1 MLVTACALPND
12 PCRPAAMIFS
22 YEQFQYTIETLLK
35 GLQLT
40 LSIGLY
46 SIFWSLLIGVGL
58 ALMRVSS
65 QRLLSRFA
73 LCYSTLFRGTP
84 LLVQLFILYYGIG
97 TLDFVRHSPTLWWL
111 FSDGTRC
118 AILAIGLNSGA
129 YISEVFRGGLQSVP
143 RGQIEAAQAIGMS
156 PIKRFSRIVF
166 PLALRQALPAYSNEI
181 VIAIK
186 GTSLASTIAVLDI
199 TGQARRVMSQNYA
212 VMETFIVAGLLYLI
226 INFSLLFLLQLFE
239 RALGMHKAEQ

>member
-1 MLVTACALPND
+1 M
-12 PCRPAAMIFS
+12 MFS
-22 YEQFQYTIETLLK
+22 YEQFQYTLETLLK
-35 GLQLT
+35 GLGLT
-40 LSIGLY
+40 LNIGLY
-46 SIFWSLLIGVGL
+46 SIVWSLIIGLAL
-58 ALMRVSS
+58 ALMRVS
-65 QRLLSRFA
+65 RHRFLAHSA
-73 LCYSTLFRGTP
+73 LAYSTLFRGTP

-97 TLDFVRHSPTLWWL
+97 TLSFVRDTAWLWWL
-111 FSDGTRC
+111 FSDGARC

-143 RGQIEAAQAIGMS
+143 KGQIEAAQAIGMS
-156 PIKRFSRIVF
+156 PLKRFTRVTF

-226 INFSLLFLLQLFE
+226 INFSLLLLLQQLE
-239 RALGMHKAEQ
+239 RALSIKRTTS

>member
-1 MLVTACALPND
+1 M
-12 PCRPAAMIFS
+12 MFS
-22 YEQFQYTIETLLK
+22 YEQFQYTVETLLK
-35 GLQLT
+35 GLGLT
-40 LSIGLY
+40 LNIGLY
-46 SIFWSLLIGVGL
+46 SIVWSLIIGLAL
-58 ALMRVSS
+58 ALMRVS
-65 QRLLSRFA
+65 RHRFLAHSA
-73 LCYSTLFRGTP
+73 LAYSTLFRGTP

-97 TLDFVRHSPTLWWL
+97 TLSFVRDTTWLWWL
-111 FSDGTRC
+111 FSDGARC

-143 RGQIEAAQAIGMS
+143 KGQIEAAQAIGMS
-156 PIKRFSRIVF
+156 PLKRFTRVTF

-226 INFSLLFLLQLFE
+226 INFSLLLLLQQLE
-239 RALGMHKAEQ
+239 RALSIKRTTS